1 MYDIIIATWYHD
13 YTLCP
18 SDVPDVQ
25 KSSNVCVEPMRPAV
39 DNYLLLL
46 CAPVS
51 NVLHGERGLDRSDGA
66 AAQRR
71 RPQKAS
77 PLRSWTR
84 AGEHQDYGII
94 VLLVILPK
102 YACCRPVSP
111 TKPNWCC
118 IIL

>member
-46 CAPVS
+46 
-51 NVLHGERGLDRSDGA
+51 L
-66 AAQRR
+66 
-71 RPQKAS
+71 
-77 PLRSWTR
+77 T
-84 AGEHQDYGII
+84 
-94 VLLVILPK
+94 
-102 YACCRPVSP
+102 P
-111 TKPNWCC
+111 TG
-118 IIL
+118 